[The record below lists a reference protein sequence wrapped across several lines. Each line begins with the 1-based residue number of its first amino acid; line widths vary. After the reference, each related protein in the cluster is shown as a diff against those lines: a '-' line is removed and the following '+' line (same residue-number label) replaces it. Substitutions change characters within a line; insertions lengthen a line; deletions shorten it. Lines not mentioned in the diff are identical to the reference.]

1 MASIQINPT
10 DEFPILVERLTELQE
25 RLNGDLTPLMQAIG
39 VVLENNTRQRFTDKQ
54 SPDGVSWQSL
64 APATVKR
71 KKNKSVSKDG
81 VTATGILVETGDLFK
96 SITSLATHSKVEVGT
111 DRHYGK
117 YHQLGG
123 VGLPARPF
131 LGIDDDD
138 KDEVNN
144 VINDYLVGVVNG

>member
-10 DEFPILVERLTELQE
+10 DEFPLLVERLTELQE
-25 RLNGDLTPLMQAIG
+25 RLNGDLTPLMKGIG
-39 VVLENNTRQRFTDKQ
+39 KVLEDNTRQRIANKK
-54 SPDGVSWQSL
+54 SPTGVTWQSL
-64 APATVKR
+64 APATVARKTNKR
-71 KKNKSVSKDG
+71 VSKNG
-81 VTATGILVETGDLFK
+81 VTAEGILVETGNLFD
-96 SITSLATHSKVEVGT
+96 SILHVATHSKVEVGT
-111 DRHYGK
+111 NKHYGK

-144 VINDYLVGVVNG
+144 VINDYLTGLVHE